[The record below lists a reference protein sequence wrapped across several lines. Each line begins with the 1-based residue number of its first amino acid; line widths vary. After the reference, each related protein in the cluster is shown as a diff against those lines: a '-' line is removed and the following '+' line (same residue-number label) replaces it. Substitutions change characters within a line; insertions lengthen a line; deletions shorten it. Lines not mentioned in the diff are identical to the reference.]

1 MKRPENDKWLD
12 DALAETIGS
21 KKAGTDFEE
30 WKQKHPE
37 AVEMLTSRA
46 QLKASTTKRP
56 HSIRI
61 IIMKSPITKLAVAAM
76 IIISCFIGLSF
87 WKSTG
92 SGIALADVLT
102 RIEQVTAYMYQM
114 RSTITSQQTSKDLIS
129 TVLISQENGIKIT
142 TKTVD
147 PNNGEHPH
155 GETYLLPKLN
165 SIIFVVHEDK
175 MYVRLKYDGMKL
187 EYYKEE
193 YNDPRI
199 IIKQILSC
207 DHTSLRQSVI
217 DGITVEGFQTTDPA
231 YEGGFMGQADFEG
244 KPEKVDVKLWVDV
257 NTFLPVRLEEDIVM
271 KKGTRMHEVS
281 YDFRWNVVV
290 NADDF
295 KPVIPEDY
303 MSSGEIIIPAFN
315 EENAI
320 KGLRLFTSLAG
331 DYPDNLDNE
340 VLRNKEAR
348 KLIGFDK
355 DSFKD
360 LADEEK
366 TKLTSELISIMG
378 PAFFYEELVKDKK
391 NPAYY
396 GQTVG
401 PDDTNK
407 VLLRWKLDDG
417 RYRVIFGDLSIKN
430 VTGEELAELEKP

>member
-1 MKRPENDKWLD
+1 MRPTDNINELIKKLKLKASADLDKRVHD
-12 DALAETIGS
+12 DISRALAESEKTKS
-21 KKAGTDFEE
+21 
-30 WKQKHPE
+30 
-37 AVEMLTSRA
+37 AVTQPNIWR
-46 QLKASTTKRP
+46 
-56 HSIRI
+56 
-61 IIMKSPITKLAVAAM
+61 IIMKNPLTKVAIASVLT
-76 IIISCFIGLSF
+76 IACLTGLFF

-114 RSTITSQQTSKDLIS
+114 RSTITGQQTTTDLIS
-129 TVLISQENGIKIT
+129 TVLISQENGVKIT
-142 TKTVD
+142 TKRID
-147 PNNGEHPH
+147 PNNDEINSAD
-155 GETYLLPKLN
+155 TYLLPKLN
-165 SIIFVVHEDK
+165 SVIFVVHEEK
-175 MYVRLKYDGMKL
+175 MYVRLKFDAMKL
-187 EYYKEE
+187 AYYKEE

-207 DHTSLRQSVI
+207 DHTSLGQSII
-217 DGITVEGFQTTDPA
+217 DGITVEGFRTTDSA
-231 YEGGFMGQADFEG
+231 YEGGFMGHADFEG
-244 KPEKVDVKLWVDV
+244 KPEKVDVRLWVDV
-257 NTFLPVRLEEDIVM
+257 NTFLPVRLEEDIVT

-340 VLRNKEAR
+340 VLLNKEAR

-355 DSFKD
+355 DSFED
-360 LADEEK
+360 LADDEK

-378 PAFFYEELVKDKK
+378 PAFFYRTLVEDKK
-391 NPAYY
+391 DPAYY
-396 GQTVG
+396 GETVG
-401 PDDTNK
+401 TDDTNK
-407 VLLRWKLDDG
+407 VLLRWKLDNG
-417 RYRVIFGDLSIKN
+417 QYRVIFGDLSIKN
-430 VTGEELAELEKP
+430 VTPEELAELEKP

>member
-1 MKRPENDKWLD
+1 MTAE
-12 DALAETIGS
+12 ETIEKRLEKLAQAISPDDKFADNVMSRIDGKS
-21 KKAGTDFEE
+21 ITIAS
-30 WKQKHPE
+30 
-37 AVEMLTSRA
+37 AVTARNIW
-46 QLKASTTKRP
+46 R
-56 HSIRI
+56 
-61 IIMKSPITKLAVAAM
+61 IIMKSSITKLAAAAV
-76 IIISCFIGLSF
+76 IIIACLTGLF
-87 WKSTG
+87 FLKSTG

-102 RIEQVTAYMYQM
+102 RIEQVTGYMYQM
-114 RSTITSQQTSKDLIS
+114 RSTITSQQTSTDLIS

-142 TKTVD
+142 TKKVD
-147 PNNGEHPH
+147 PNNREIQH
-155 GETYLLPKLN
+155 GEIYLLPKLN
-165 SIIFVVHEDK
+165 SVIFVVHEDK
-175 MYVRLKYDGMKL
+175 TYVPLKYDGMKL

-217 DGITVEGFQTTDPA
+217 DGITVEGFQTTDSA
-231 YEGGFMGQADFEG
+231 YEGGFMGQADFVGEY
-244 KPEKVDVKLWVDV
+244 EKVDVKLWVDV
-257 NTFLPVRLEEDIVM
+257 NTFLPVRLEEDIVT

-303 MSSGEIIIPAFN
+303 MSPGEIIIPAFN

-340 VLRNKEAR
+340 VLLNKEAR
-348 KLIGFDK
+348 KLIGYNK
-355 DSFKD
+355 DSFED
-360 LADEEK
+360 LADDEK
-366 TKLTSELISIMG
+366 TKKNSELISIMG
-378 PAFFYEELVKDKK
+378 PAFFYGTLVEDKK
-391 NPAYY
+391 DPAYY
-396 GQTVG
+396 GETVG

-417 RYRVIFGDLSIKN
+417 QYRVIFGDLHADT
-430 VTGEELAELEKP
+430 VTADVMKELEMALPK